1 MKKLSL
7 LLTLFVLALS
17 FTSCDKEGVYNPN
30 KKISKSYLDTGEGK
44 QLTSSWNWNGKL
56 LRTIDYYD
64 LISGEI
70 AYTHIF
76 SYNDKDQIVSI
87 SDITNNL
94 TTKYFYYGN
103 RFDKIVSYHNDE
115 ITETYF
121 FEYDDN
127 KISEIKV
134 VENGLFK
141 NTNNTLNPLKFILP
155 EESLEVINKSVLK
168 AQETRRLG
176 GYEIDIEWL
185 GNNISMVEIEYSDNH
200 TEKMMFKYDNMQNP
214 FCDLWT
220 SPTGMVS
227 SGQASKNNVTEMT
240 HIVSLFGIQDIDL
253 ETYLYTYDGKFP
265 VSKSD
270 ENFTYKFYYEYE

>member
-1 MKKLSL
+1 MKKISL
-7 LLTLFVLALS
+7 LVALFALALS
-17 FTSCDKEGVYNPN
+17 FTSCDRDGVYNPN
-30 KKISKSYLDTGEGK
+30 KRISKSYIDTGEGK
-44 QLTSSWNWNGKL
+44 YLTSTWNWDGKL
-56 LRTIDYYD
+56 LRTIDYHD
-64 LISGEI
+64 LLSGEF
-70 AYTHIF
+70 AYTYIF

-103 RFDKIVSYHNDE
+103 RFDKIVSYYKDE
-115 ITETYF
+115 VSEIYL

-127 KISEIKV
+127 KLSEIKV

-141 NTNNTLNPLKFILP
+141 NTNNSLNPLKFILP

-168 AQETRRLG
+168 AQESRSFG

-200 TEKMMFKYDNMQNP
+200 TEKIMFKYDKMQNP
-214 FCDLWT
+214 FRDLWEHP
-220 SPTGMVS
+220 SGIVS
-227 SGQASKNNVTEMT
+227 GGQASKNNVTEMT
-240 HIVSLFGIQDIDL
+240 RIVSLFGVQTIDT

-270 ENFTYKFYYEYE
+270 ENYTYKFYYEYE